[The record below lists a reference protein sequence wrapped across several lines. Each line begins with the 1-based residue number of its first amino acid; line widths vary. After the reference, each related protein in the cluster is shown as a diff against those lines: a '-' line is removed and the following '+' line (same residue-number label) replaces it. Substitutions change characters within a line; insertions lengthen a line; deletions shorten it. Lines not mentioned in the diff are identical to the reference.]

1 MRMPVDILMF
11 GGEIFG
17 VPVLLIIMWIILC
30 ISSAQQEKQKAR
42 KEAADLWQGISLS
55 LSKKQVVDKLGRP
68 QEIVAGTP
76 ETWVYAFKDLKGH
89 VQFENDT
96 VVGYKCPE

>member
-1 MRMPVDILMF
+1 MADILMF

-17 VPVLLIIMWIILC
+17 VPVFLIILAIVAI
-30 ISSAQQEKQKAR
+30 ISSAQTEKEKAR
-42 KEAADLWQGISLS
+42 KEAVDLWWSITLS
-55 LSKKQVVDKLGRP
+55 LSKRQVADKLGRP

-76 ETWVYAFKDLKGH
+76 ETWVYTFKDLKGY

-96 VVGYKCPE
+96 VVGYKHPE